1 MTQLFLPLCVA
12 CLALVFTSAAPPPT
26 TQTAEVAIPD
36 RCDGIEFDAITPD
49 EQGNHLFFKDGFLWK
64 GFRGPAQRVAESFS
78 DLGRVDAAFRMHR
91 EGSTEDHDH
100 VYLFQDEM
108 VFRYF
113 NQTLQDGFP
122 KKVEQEFPGVPC
134 HLDAAVECPK
144 GECSADSVLFFKGS
158 EVHHYDVATRTVK
171 KKEWP
176 QVPPC
181 TSVLR
186 WMEHYYCFQG
196 NNFTRFHP
204 VTGGVVG
211 GVYPKDARAYFMTC
225 PNVGGGYGGAH
236 ELPACSEVKFDA
248 VTSDNAGRTYY
259 FTGSCYQSVGTGLD
273 DPRPFPITRTWP
285 EVAGGV
291 DAAFSYQDKMYLIK
305 GDQVFIYLSGAHYS
319 LIEGYPKTLQEE
331 LGVQGPVDAAF
342 ACPGDHTAHII
353 QGGQMRDVDLSVTPS
368 TVTKVTTLGVLPKAD
383 ATLCGSD
390 GLKLFTNTMYI
401 KYRSKYQLSPDED
414 RLVPGLSYIVA
425 TDKYFIIDSSMK
437 ICSSIHLS
445 NPF

>member
-12 CLALVFTSAAPPPT
+12 CLALVFTT
-26 TQTAEVAIPD
+26 IPD

-49 EQGNHLFFKDGFLWK
+49 EQGKHLFFKDGFLWK

-78 DLGRVDAAFRMHR
+78 DIGRVDAAFRMHR

-113 NQTLQDGFP
+113 NQTLQEGFP

-158 EVHHYDVATRTVK
+158 EVYHYDVATRTVK
-171 KKEWP
+171 KKVWP

-181 TSVLR
+181 TSAIR

-196 NNFTRFHP
+196 HNFTRFHP
-204 VTGGVVG
+204 VTGVVVVG
-211 GVYPKDARAYFMTC
+211 AYPKDARAYFMGC
-225 PNVGGGYGGAH
+225 PNYGFGGAH

-259 FTGSCYQSVGTGLD
+259 FTGSRYQSVGTGLD
-273 DPRPFPITRTWP
+273 DPRAFPITRTWP

-305 GDQVFIYLSGAHYS
+305 GDQVFIYLSGAPYS

-342 ACPGDHTAHII
+342 ACPGDHTAHIM
-353 QGGQMRDVDLSVTPS
+353 QGAQMRDVDLSVTPS
-368 TVTKVTTLGVLPKAD
+368 TVTKVTTLGVLPVTD

-390 GLKLFTNTMYI
+390 GLKLFSYTMYT
-401 KYRSKYQLSPDED
+401 KYHNKYQLSPDED
-414 RLVPGLSYIVA
+414 RRRPGLSYILA
-425 TDKYFIIDSSMK
+425 TPKYFLIDSSMK
-437 ICSSIHLS
+437 ICSSIRLS

>member
-1 MTQLFLPLCVA
+1 MTQLFLPLCGA

-49 EQGNHLFFKDGFLWK
+49 DQGKHLFFKDGFLWK
-64 GFRGPAQRVAESFS
+64 GFRGPAQRVAQSFS
-78 DLGRVDAAFRMHR
+78 DVGRVDAAFRMHR
-91 EGSTEDHDH
+91 GGRTEDHDH

-171 KKEWP
+171 KKAWP

-181 TSVLR
+181 TSALR

-196 NNFTRFHP
+196 HNFTRFHP
-204 VTGGVVG
+204 VSGVVVG
-211 GVYPKDARAYFMTC
+211 AYPKDARPYFMTC
-225 PNVGGGYGGAH
+225 PNFGHHGSGDH
-236 ELPACSEVKFDA
+236 KLPLCSEVKLDA
-248 VTSDNAGRTYY
+248 ITSDDAGKTYF
-259 FTGSCYQSVGTGLD
+259 FTGSHYMRLD
-273 DPRPFPITRTWP
+273 TSRDGMHAFPVNRMWP

-291 DAAFSYQDKMYLIK
+291 DAVFSYQDKMYFIK
-305 GDQVFIYLSGAHYS
+305 GDQVFIYLSGAHYT

-342 ACPGDHTAHII
+342 ACLGDHTAHII
-353 QGGQMRDVDLSVTPS
+353 QGDQMKDVDLSATPR
-368 TVTKVTTLGVLPKAD
+368 TVTKATTLRHDKVD
-383 ATLCGSD
+383 AALCGPG
-390 GLKLFTNTMYI
+390 GLKLFVGSTYYEYSATGGLGAGQVG
-401 KYRSKYQLSPDED
+401 SLPSPIT
-414 RLVPGLSYIVA
+414 P
-425 TDKYFIIDSSMK
+425 SMMA
-437 ICSSIHLS
+437 CRRD
-445 NPF
+445 

>member
-49 EQGNHLFFKDGFLWK
+49 EQGKQLFFKDGFLWK

-78 DLGRVDAAFRMHR
+78 GIGRVDAAFRMHR

-100 VYLFQDEM
+100 VYLFQDHM

-144 GECSADSVLFFKGS
+144 GECTADSVLFFKGS

-204 VTGGVVG
+204 VTGGVEG
-211 GVYPKDARAYFMTC
+211 AYPKDARAYFMDC
-225 PNVGGGYGGAH
+225 PNVGHHGSGDH
-236 ELPACSEVKFDA
+236 KLPLCSEVKLDA
-248 VTSDNAGRTYY
+248 ITSDDAGKTYF
-259 FTGSCYQSVGTGLD
+259 FTGSHYMRLD
-273 DPRPFPITRTWP
+273 TIRDGKHAFPANRMWP

-291 DAAFSYQDKMYLIK
+291 DAVFSYQDKMYFIK

-353 QGGQMRDVDLSVTPS
+353 QGDQMKDVDLSATPR
-368 TVTKVTTLGVLPKAD
+368 TVTKVTTLRHAKVDSA
-383 ATLCGSD
+383 LCGPD
-390 GLKLFTNTMYI
+390 GLKLFVGGSYYEYTATGELGAG
-401 KYRSKYQLSPDED
+401 QVE
-414 RLVPGLSYIVA
+414 RLASAIAP
-425 TDKYFIIDSSMK
+425 SMMA
-437 ICSSIHLS
+437 CRRD
-445 NPF
+445 